1 MVSNIL
7 APLGGLGGAR
17 GLSPPQISLIDLDI
31 SPLWV
36 ILNK

>member
-1 MVSNIL
+1 VMTDTKKGL
-7 APLGGLGGAR
+7 A
-17 GLSPPQISLIDLDI
+17 PPQISLIDLDI